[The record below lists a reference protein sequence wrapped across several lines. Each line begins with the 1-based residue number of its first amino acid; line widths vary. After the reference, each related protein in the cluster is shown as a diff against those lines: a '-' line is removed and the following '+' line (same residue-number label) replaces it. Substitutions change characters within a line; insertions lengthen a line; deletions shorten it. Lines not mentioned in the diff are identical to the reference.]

1 MTPFPGQN
9 FDTLYLSTCLAKIVF
24 ELCLIIQAV
33 HNFMDT
39 YQTCLYWF
47 HFISSLHRAC
57 YALFFCIFAIFTV
70 ALCDIHDV
78 LPYGVIIKVERIA
91 NKNSAGMR
99 LNKSYP
105 KL

>member
-9 FDTLYLSTCLAKIVF
+9 FDTLYLSTCLAKIVV

-57 YALFFCIFAIFTV
+57 YALFFVFLLYLLW
-70 ALCDIHDV
+70 LC
-78 LPYGVIIKVERIA
+78 VIYMMCCLMA
-91 NKNSAGMR
+91 
-99 LNKSYP
+99 
-105 KL
+105 